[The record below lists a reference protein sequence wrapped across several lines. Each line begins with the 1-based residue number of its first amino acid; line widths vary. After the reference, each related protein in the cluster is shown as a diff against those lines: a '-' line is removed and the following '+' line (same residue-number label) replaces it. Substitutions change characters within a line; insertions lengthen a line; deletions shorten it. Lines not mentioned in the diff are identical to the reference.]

1 MRSSVSERSTESRR
15 IRAEA
20 ANWVACLH
28 GPQRTADIEAGLKR
42 WLAEDPAHAAAFE
55 LATDKWDASAG
66 LSGGLPRR
74 EPSSEPD
81 RSKALI
87 PALACSIAL
96 CIVGGALYYYLT
108 DGVVTTATGEQRT
121 VNLPD
126 GTRVELNTHT
136 RLRVLY
142 DDHERKVVLQT
153 GEAYFDVAKHQS
165 RPFVVYVGDRK
176 VIALGTTFVVRTED
190 TAQPELAVT
199 LIEGQVAVAP
209 IAAADEIPPL
219 PPVDVK
225 IMSAG
230 QRMRLSK
237 AGAAQVDTPSIQHV
251 TAWQR
256 GQLVFDSTPLLEAA
270 AEFNRYSTLK
280 ITVNDPQ
287 AATIRIG
294 GAFRTGDALAFAQ
307 AMAESHHLQL
317 TRHGREIVL
326 DPLQVETQGAR

>member
-1 MRSSVSERSTESRR
+1 MRSSVSGRSTESRR

-28 GPQRTADIEAGLKR
+28 GPQRNAEVEAGLKR

-66 LSGGLPRR
+66 LRGGLPRR
-74 EPSSEPD
+74 EPLSGPH
-81 RSKALI
+81 RKLLVPAMACAVALSVI
-87 PALACSIAL
+87 GVTLF
-96 CIVGGALYYYLT
+96 YYFME
-108 DGVVTTATGEQRT
+108 GVVTTDTGEQKT

-126 GTRVELNTHT
+126 GTRVELNTHS
-136 RLRVLY
+136 RLLVRY
-142 DDHERKVVLQT
+142 DDHERKVVLQA
-153 GEAYFDVAKHQS
+153 GEAYFDVAKHQP
-165 RPFVVYVGDRK
+165 RPFVVYAGDRK
-176 VIALGTTFVVRTED
+176 VIALGTTFVVRRED

-209 IAAADEIPPL
+209 IGAADEIPQQ
-219 PPVDVK
+219 PPADVK
-225 IMSAG
+225 IMNAG
-230 QRMRLSK
+230 QRLRLSK
-237 AGAAQVDTPSIQHV
+237 AGPTLVDTPSLQHV

-280 ITVNDPQ
+280 ITINDPQ

-317 TRHGREIVL
+317 TRHGRDIVL
-326 DPLQVETQGAR
+326 NPLRIEEGGR